1 MFNWFRPKCP
11 VQPDVKA
18 WVERRMCW
26 LVSQFGRDRLLKG
39 EIILPNEDHF
49 PAPYDGSE
57 ADARILLDQVCRYV
71 DIDPARV
78 ELFFYS
84 ERQPIALNM
93 EVVRPE
99 GGSAGLYSEEGGRTT
114 IWLEVSRL
122 ADPVAIIA
130 TFAHELCHAHLL
142 GGGRISAKEEDHEP
156 LTDLAT
162 VYFGMGIFV
171 ANATVRDKSY
181 HVGTWEGWSISR
193 QGYLTAPIL
202 AYALALFAW
211 LRQETRPAWAR
222 YLRLD
227 VRSPF
232 RKALSY
238 LAHTK
243 GAVVLP
249 PEMDDAGS
257 SACSSDLRPR
267 LGVRLP
273 NDSEADGDGAAD
285 LAVSFDDTPADDRFA
300 EATVLVQQGQCEN
313 AVRLLSEVL
322 IHDPRD
328 GEAYQQRALAY
339 LGLGKW
345 TEALTDAE
353 QAVRLSPDDSE
364 SYRVRGMAYL
374 ASQQFAH
381 AATDFTHYLN
391 EEDCTLSNPVRVGK
405 VYYLRGTAY
414 TKDGELSRAIAD
426 FTDAIRRW
434 PQWPAPYEARAWIY
448 EQLGKTKKALADWEE
463 AAGRAKSLGKY
474 QAAPELRTFIA

>member
-1 MFNWFRPKCP
+1 MFKWFRPKCP

-26 LVSQFGRDRLLKG
+26 LVSQFGRDRLLNGK
-39 EIILPNEDHF
+39 IILPTEEHF

-71 DIDPARV
+71 DVDPACV
-78 ELFFYS
+78 DLFFYS
-84 ERQPIALNM
+84 ERQPVALNM

-99 GGSAGLYSEEGGRTT
+99 GGTAGLYSEESGRTT

-122 ADPVAIIA
+122 ADPISIVA

-142 GGGRISAKEEDHEP
+142 GGGRISAEEEDHEP

-162 VYFGMGIFV
+162 VYFGMGIFI

-193 QGYLTAPIL
+193 QGYLTAPVL

-211 LRQETRPAWAR
+211 LRQETIPGWSR
-222 YLRLD
+222 YLRPD

-243 GAVVLP
+243 GVVVLP

-257 SACSSDLRPR
+257 PECSPDLRPR
-267 LGVRLP
+267 LGVRP
-273 NDSEADGDGAAD
+273 SDDNEGDGNSDTDPAAGSD
-285 LAVSFDDTPADDRFA
+285 HTSTDDCFA
-300 EATVLVQQGQCEN
+300 QATVLMQQGQWDE
-313 AVRLLSEVL
+313 AVGLLSEVL
-322 IHDPRD
+322 MHDPRD
-328 GEAYQQRALAY
+328 GEAYQQRALSY

-345 TEALTDAE
+345 AEALTDAE
-353 QAVRLSPDDSE
+353 QAVRWSPDDSE

-374 ASQQFAH
+374 DSQQCAR
-381 AATDFTHYLN
+381 AVVDFTHYL
-391 EEDCTLSNPVRVGK
+391 EQEDFAPSNPVRVGK

-414 TKDGELSRAIAD
+414 TQDGELSRAVTD

-448 EQLGKTKKALADWEE
+448 QQLGETKKALADREE
-463 AAGRAKSLGKY
+463 AARRAKALGKY
-474 QAAPELRTFIA
+474 EAAPELRTFIA